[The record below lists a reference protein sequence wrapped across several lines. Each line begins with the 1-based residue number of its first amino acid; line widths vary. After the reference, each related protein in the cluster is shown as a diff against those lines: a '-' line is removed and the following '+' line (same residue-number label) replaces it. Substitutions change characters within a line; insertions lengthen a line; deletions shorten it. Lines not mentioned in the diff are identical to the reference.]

1 VCIDEIGRSRDH
13 GALHPAR
20 ESDPV

>member
-1 VCIDEIGRSRDH
+1 MDVDEIGRSRDH

-20 ESDPV
+20 PSDPV